1 MGRAVLPLAIL
12 PAWTR
17 EVRACARLLRVHLS
31 RRRAR
36 HCRRAAVLAS
46 RLARRFGVDPGQA
59 YLAGLAHDLAR
70 ELPETELLRLA
81 AADGAAL
88 EEWERQRP
96 VLLHGRA
103 AAVLLGEVAG
113 AGFGAALR
121 QAVADHVTGRP
132 GMSALARVVYVAD
145 FLEPG
150 RGFLSPA
157 ERRRALRLDLDG
169 QTAWVTERVFE
180 YLRREG
186 LAIAPPALALLEELK
201 GHAATQAQVG

>member
-1 MGRAVLPLAIL
+1 MSRGWR
-12 PAWTR
+12 R
-17 EVRACARLLRVHLS
+17 EAKACAGLLRRHLS
-31 RRRAR
+31 RQRAR
-36 HCRRAAVLAS
+36 HCRRTAALAS

-70 ELPETELLRLA
+70 ELSEAELLRLA
-81 AADGAAL
+81 SADGAPL
-88 EEWERQRP
+88 RDWERQRP

-103 AAVLLGEVAG
+103 AAVLLGAACSAEV
-113 AGFGAALR
+113 R
-121 QAVADHVTGRP
+121 EAVVDHVTGRP
-132 GMSALARVVYVAD
+132 GMPALARVVYVAD

-150 RGFLSPA
+150 RGFLRTA
-157 ERRRALRLDLDG
+157 ERRRVLGLALNE

-186 LAIAPPALALLEELK
+186 LAIAPPALALSEELK